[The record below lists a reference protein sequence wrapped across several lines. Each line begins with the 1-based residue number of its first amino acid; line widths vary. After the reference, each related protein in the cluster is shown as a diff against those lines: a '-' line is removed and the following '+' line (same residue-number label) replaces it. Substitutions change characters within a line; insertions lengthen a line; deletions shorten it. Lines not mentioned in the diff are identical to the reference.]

1 MSIKIFF
8 GDWMRIIEDN
18 KGYTRFEVAR
28 ILGARALQLA
38 MGAPPLAKA
47 RGIRMPLELAIVE
60 FENGEIPINVVR
72 E

>member
-1 MSIKIFF
+1 M
-8 GDWMRIIEDN
+8 DIIEDN

-38 MGAPPLAKA
+38 MGAPTLVKTKK
-47 RGIRMPLELAIVE
+47 IRMPLELAIIE
-60 FENGEIPINVVR
+60 FENDAIPINVVR